1 MQKTQEFGRYC
12 VAVTILGQI

>member
-1 MQKTQEFGRYC
+1 MQKTQEFGRHC